1 MKLKVFNTL
10 WREKQEFKPLNNKQV
25 WIYTCGPTVYWK
37 PHIWNLRAYIFANTL
52 RNVIENILWIPVKHV
67 VNITDVGHLTDDQ
80 DQWEDKL
87 EKASKIEKKS
97 AWDIA
102 REYENIFY
110 DYLKKL
116 NLKFDV
122 YPRATE
128 HIKEQIDLI
137 KKLEDKGYT
146 YEIPGDWIY
155 MDTSKV
161 KDYWKL
167 LPKWHIE
174 GLLACARVQ
183 NNKKRNKTDFA
194 LWKFSPKDKKR
205 QMEWNS
211 PWWKWFPG
219 WHIECS
225 AMSCKY
231 LWERF
236 DIHTGWVDHIP
247 VHHTDEIAQSESAF
261 GHKWVNY
268 WLHNEF
274 LNLKNGKMSKS
285 LGNVITLDDI
295 IEKWFNP
302 LVFKYFIYT
311 SHYRSIQDFSWE
323 DLQAA
328 QKAYEKLK
336 SRIIKLLQ
344 NNKLEELN
352 LEDIKNIYENK
363 FYGWEIIDYLLDD
376 IDTVKVIAYINKE
389 ISKLSKKEKLSEDDL
404 RLLSLIKYIDD
415 NILKLDLF
423 KKQEQEEIPEDVKI
437 LAEQR
442 WQAKL
447 NKDFETADKLRNEI
461 LEKWYKILDSKDS
474 YTIKKI

>member
-1 MKLKVFNTL
+1 MCI
-10 WREKQEFKPLNNKQV
+10 R
-25 WIYTCGPTVYWK
+25 
-37 PHIWNLRAYIFANTL
+37 
-52 RNVIENILWIPVKHV
+52 
-67 VNITDVGHLTDDQ
+67 D
-80 DQWEDKL
+80 
-87 EKASKIEKKS
+87 S
-97 AWDIA
+97 
-102 REYENIFY
+102 
-110 DYLKKL
+110 
-116 NLKFDV
+116 
-122 YPRATE
+122 
-128 HIKEQIDLI
+128 
-137 KKLEDKGYT
+137 
-146 YEIPGDWIY
+146 
-155 MDTSKV
+155 
-161 KDYWKL
+161 
-167 LPKWHIE
+167 
-174 GLLACARVQ
+174 
-183 NNKKRNKTDFA
+183 
-194 LWKFSPKDKKR
+194 
-205 QMEWNS
+205 
-211 PWWKWFPG
+211 
-219 WHIECS
+219 
-225 AMSCKY
+225 
-231 LWERF
+231 
-236 DIHTGWVDHIP
+236 
-247 VHHTDEIAQSESAF
+247 HHTDEIAQSESAF

-274 LNLKNGKMSKS
+274 LNLKNWKMSKS

-295 IEKWFNP
+295 IEKWFDP
-302 LVFKYFIYT
+302 LAFKYFIYT

-363 FYGWEIIDYLLDD
+363 FYGREIIDYLLDD

-461 LEKWYKILDSKDS
+461 LEKWYKLLDSKDS
-474 YTIKKI
+474 YEIKKI